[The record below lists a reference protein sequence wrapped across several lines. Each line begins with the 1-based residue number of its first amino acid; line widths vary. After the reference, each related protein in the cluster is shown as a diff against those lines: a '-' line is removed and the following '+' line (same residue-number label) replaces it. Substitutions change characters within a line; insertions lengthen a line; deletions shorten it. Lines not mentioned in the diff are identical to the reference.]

1 MERGPRILILD
12 GPTVGIDVKAK
23 GEIHEIMRTLAGQG
37 MGIIMITDETAEIVQ
52 HTNRFLLMKG
62 GRITAEHE
70 TRGVTEDGLL
80 KELLAT

>member
-1 MERGPRILILD
+1 
-12 GPTVGIDVKAK
+12 
-23 GEIHEIMRTLAGQG
+23 
-37 MGIIMITDETAEIVQ
+37 MISDEAAEIVQ

-70 TRGVTEDGLL
+70 TRAITEEGLL